1 VVEASQFL
9 ADGAARDDHLFAAW
23 MLVLCLGLRRGEVLG
38 LTWQSVDFDAGEI
51 YVDHQ
56 IQRAS
61 REILHRETKT
71 EDSDDFLPLP
81 DVCRTALVMRRAQQH
96 ADRKAAG
103 DLWQDRH
110 GLIFTTKYGTPIEP
124 GNLTRMFALRARRA
138 GIRVIPLRNTR
149 HTCSS
154 LLVALKV
161 HPKVAQRIL
170 RHSQIAMTMEVYA
183 EASEDQVRAAVR
195 KLSEAMRDG

>member
-1 VVEASQFL
+1 
-9 ADGAARDDHLFAAW
+9 
-23 MLVLCLGLRRGEVLG
+23 MLVLSLGLRRGEVLG
-38 LTWQSVDFDAGEI
+38 LTWQSVDFERGKL

-56 IQRAS
+56 IQRAG
-61 REILHRETKT
+61 RRILHRETKT

-81 DVCRTALVMRRAQQH
+81 ALCLKALRMRRAQQSG
-96 ADRKAAG
+96 DRKAAG

-138 GIRVIPLRNTR
+138 GLRMIPLRNTR

-154 LLVALKV
+154 LQV

-183 EASEDQVRAAVR
+183 EASEEEVRSAIG
-195 KLSEAMRDG
+195 KLSDAMDGTG

>member
-1 VVEASQFL
+1 V
-9 ADGAARDDHLFAAW
+9 
-23 MLVLCLGLRRGEVLG
+23 LVLCLGLRRGEVLG
-38 LTWQSVDFDAGEI
+38 LTWKSVDFETGEL

-56 IQRAS
+56 IQRAG
-61 REILHRETKT
+61 RQILHRETET

-81 DVCRTALVMRRAQQH
+81 ALCLKALRMRRAQQLG
-96 ADRKAAG
+96 DRKAAG
-103 DLWQDRH
+103 ELWQDTH

-138 GIRVIPLRNTR
+138 GLRAIPLHNTR

-183 EASEDQVRAAVR
+183 EASEEAVR
-195 KLSEAMRDG
+195 SAIGKLSDAMGGTG